1 VDRVGRQVVPAR
13 ASPLCSSY
21 PRAPYISPY
30 GRTLRYRSTR
40 VRAGLRTDRG
50 DKAARGSR
58 LSRMPKTLVAGIAA
72 LVAILL
78 AIVILIVT
86 SGGAVVASAFFGSSG
101 PATIDILVGG
111 RAPTYTGAFGS
122 DQFSGNVV
130 GVGAAD
136 SAESETSLSGTL
148 GGTAFELTATN
159 ASNFSSG
166 GSAVP
171 LIEFAV
177 SGNYGSFP
185 VRGTLTWDV
194 STTNSN
200 GLEMNV
206 HGTVGSH
213 TLDASGS
220 LTESGAGLVGT
231 FHYSVT

>member
-1 VDRVGRQVVPAR
+1 VA
-13 ASPLCSSY
+13 
-21 PRAPYISPY
+21 IS
-30 GRTLRYRSTR
+30 
-40 VRAGLRTDRG
+40 
-50 DKAARGSR
+50 AARGSR
-58 LSRMPKTLVAGIAA
+58 LSRMPKALLAGIAA

-86 SGGAVVASAFFGSSG
+86 SGGAVVASAFFGTSG
-101 PATIDILVGG
+101 TATIDIRVGG
-111 RAPTYTGAFGS
+111 TPTYTGAFGS
-122 DQFSGNVV
+122 NDFSGTVV

-136 SAESETSLSGTL
+136 SAESSTSLSGTL
-148 GGTAFELTATN
+148 GGTAFDLTATD
-159 ASNFSSG
+159 ASNFNPG
-166 GSAVP
+166 GGTAVP

-177 SGNYGSFP
+177 SGSYGSFP
-185 VRGTLTWDV
+185 VRGTLTWDL

-206 HGTVGSH
+206 HGTVGTH